1 MQATLTYKSWTWLAS
16 LLTALVFSFVSSA
29 TNAEEKPNPF
39 EKEIAAFEEKDK
51 TLFPTQEQF
60 LFVGSSTIRL
70 WDLKESFPGM
80 PVINRGFG
88 GSHLS
93 DSVHFAKRI
102 VLPYKPQAIVF
113 YAGDNDIASGK
124 TAARIHADYLEF
136 AKLVHETL
144 PNTRLIYI
152 SVKPSPSREKFLPIQ
167 RETNDLIKK
176 ECDANKWMAFI
187 DTHKAFLTEDG
198 KMRPELYV
206 KDQLHLSP
214 AGYAILADLVKKELL
229 KK

>member
-1 MQATLTYKSWTWLAS
+1 MQASLTNKSWTWLAS
-16 LLTALVFSFVSSA
+16 LLTALVFSFASSA
-29 TNAEEKPNPF
+29 AHAEEKPNPF

-124 TAARIHADYLEF
+124 TASNSHPCR
-136 AKLVHETL
+136 L
-144 PNTRLIYI
+144 PRVCQTRPRALNTRSFTI

-187 DTHKAFLTEDG
+187 DTHKAFPHRRWQDASW
-198 KMRPELYV
+198 LYV
-206 KDQLHLSP
+206 KNRALSP
-214 AGYAILADLVKKELL
+214 AGSPSWPTW
-229 KK
+229 

>member
-1 MQATLTYKSWTWLAS
+1 MRSYFSPWARTLC
-16 LLTALVFSFVSSA
+16 LLTLVALVAGRFSSSVSA
-29 TNAEEKPNPF
+29 DEKPDPW

-51 TLFPTQEQF
+51 AFFPTKEAF

-70 WDLKESFPGM
+70 WDLKESFPGL

-93 DSVHFAKRI
+93 DSVRFAKRI
-102 VLPYKPQAIVF
+102 VIPYQPQVVVL
-113 YAGDNDIASGK
+113 YAGDNDLAGGK
-124 TAARIHADYLEF
+124 TPAQIHADYQQF
-136 AKLVHETL
+136 AKLLHEAL

-152 SVKPSPSREKFLPIQ
+152 SVKPSPSREKLLSVQ
-167 RETNDLIKK
+167 QQTNDLIKK
-176 ECDANKWMAFI
+176 DCAANSWMGFI
-187 DTHKAFLTEDG
+187 DTHKAFLTADG
-198 KMRPELYV
+198 KMQPDLYV
-206 KDQLHLSP
+206 KDQLHLSA